1 MADAIVVTQTAFY
14 TVKPNTPVTLSVG
27 IGDGQDGGTA
37 VTLGGELVGSGA
49 EIKNLRIGKPG
60 QDLRDASIECTT
72 TVRDINPA
80 TNHTSVTY
88 SLRGGKED
96 RDFTYDVTVS
106 EAGGRAVYVVVF
118 LLS

>member
-72 TVRDINPA
+72 TVKDINPS

-88 SLRGGKED
+88 SLSGGKED